1 MHLIQLGQMTITLL
15 ELRPAVWTVPSV
27 YGWSGTV
34 LNLST
39 QNITHLFD
47 TFWFTL
53 IEFILDSFKMS
64 TRQGIPGCTSGLGQ
78 IQNRY
83 KIGKRFENLC
93 RTQGNTNT
101 SRAGCWNSP
110 FCPTETR
117 SSAFGQCGGRCSY
130 YRVEI

>member
-53 IEFILDSFKMS
+53 IEFILDSFDMS
-64 TRQGIPGCTSGLGQ
+64 TLHPWS
-78 IQNRY
+78 Y
-83 KIGKRFENLC
+83 V
-93 RTQGNTNT
+93 RTWTD
-101 SRAGCWNSP
+101 SKP
-110 FCPTETR
+110 L
-117 SSAFGQCGGRCSY
+117 
-130 YRVEI
+130 